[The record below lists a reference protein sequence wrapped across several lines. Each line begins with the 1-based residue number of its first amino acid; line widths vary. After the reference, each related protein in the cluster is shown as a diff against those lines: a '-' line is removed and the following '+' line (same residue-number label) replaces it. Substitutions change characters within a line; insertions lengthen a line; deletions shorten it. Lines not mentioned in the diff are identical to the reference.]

1 MPSFALK
8 RYQQQALTALENY
21 LRAARIHGARSA
33 FESEGGFGYNPEPFG
48 DVPCVCLRIPTG
60 GGKTLLAAH
69 AIGRMAREWPSTA
82 AQPLALWLV
91 PSDTIRAQ
99 TLAALSTPGHPFREA
114 LGQAVGESVRVCAL
128 DEVAT
133 LAPQDFDAH
142 AVVVVAT
149 MQSFRVEDTGQRNV
163 YAFTE
168 ALEPH
173 FRSVPA
179 QALRA
184 LAGLPDA
191 LVTAE
196 DAASAD
202 EGRAMLQ
209 RFVGQPRWSL
219 ANWLALRQPYLIV
232 DEAHN
237 TKTER
242 SFEALKRLNPAA
254 ILELTATPVPKR
266 TNVLFH
272 VSAQQLQAEAMVKL
286 PIVLAEH
293 TRGWQA
299 AVFDAVRTQRMLE
312 GEAQQEEASDGPNK
326 GAYIRPIV
334 LLQAQNSTEPVNV
347 DVLRA
352 HLIDELHIPE
362 AQVKVA
368 TGTQRELEGLNL
380 AARDCPVRFIITV
393 QALREGWDCPFAY
406 VLCSVQSIRSATAV
420 EQLLGR
426 VLRMPYATTRTR
438 PALNKAYAHVTEAQ
452 TGMAANALADRL
464 IDGMGFDPLDMASMV
479 APMLPLGFARDDGP
493 LFAAAAPALP
503 ALTLDLPAGKDLPA
517 AAVEAVAAG
526 EASVSTDGERQRLRV
541 VGTVGEALA
550 EQLIAAHKGKQREQ
564 TAAQIERHNALVAA
578 TLAPV
583 NRGEVF
589 APLPRL
595 AYRQHGA
602 QGELALLER
611 EAVFEQVA
619 LNLLTEPMSLPGF
632 AMVEQAATWEL
643 YLDGARLRVGAAA
656 GEQMGLAGVRGPA
669 SEDDLARWLA
679 ATLQHPAR
687 NVAAD
692 IVPSHLRAFIVA
704 TLRHLMHQQRL
715 PLEQLV
721 RHQHLLAQRLEA
733 RIAELRD
740 RAAHAAFRQC
750 VLDEGWQVEASA
762 AHRFEFGPAYP
773 VPANQ
778 RYEGKF
784 RFAKHYYPVVADL
797 KDGGEEWHCAMAIEH
812 HPQVARWV
820 RNLDSDPVAAFWLPT
835 SFGRFYPDFVAELK
849 DGRLLVVEYKGAQIA
864 SMPKEIEK
872 GEVGRLW
879 AARSGGRCLFA
890 MVFKE
895 RDGLG
900 VAQQLD
906 AAILGRA

>member
-1 MPSFALK
+1 MPAFALK

-21 LRAARIHGARSA
+21 LRAARIQGARSA
-33 FESEGGFGYNPEPFG
+33 FENDPGFGYNPEPFG

-69 AIGRMAREWPSTA
+69 AIGRMAREWPSLA
-82 AQPLALWLV
+82 PMPLTLWLV
-91 PSDTIRAQ
+91 PSETIRTQ
-99 TLAALSTPGHPFREA
+99 TLAALTTPGHPFREA
-114 LGQAVGESVRVCAL
+114 LALACGDSVRVCAL

-149 MQSFRVEDTGQRNV
+149 IQSFRVEDTGQRNV

-179 QALRA
+179 AALRA
-184 LAGLPDA
+184 LDGLPDA

-196 DAASAD
+196 DAASANA
-202 EGRAMLQ
+202 GRAMLE

-219 ANWLALRQPYLIV
+219 ANWLALRQPYVIV

-242 SFEALKRLNPAA
+242 SFEALKRLNPAL

-312 GEAQQEEASDGPNK
+312 GEAQQEEVAT

-347 DVLRA
+347 DALRA

-362 AQVKVA
+362 AQIKVA
-368 TGTQRELEGLNL
+368 TGTQRELEGLDL
-380 AARDCPVRFIITV
+380 AARDCPVRYIITV

-479 APMLPLGFARDDGP
+479 APMLPLEFERDDGP
-493 LFAAAAPALP
+493 LFAVPAEPVLP
-503 ALTLDLPAGKDLPA
+503 TLTIDLPAGKPLPEA
-517 AAVEAVAAG
+517 AAGAVAAG

-564 TAAQIERHNALVAA
+564 TAEQIERHNALVAA

-583 NRGEVF
+583 NRGERF
-589 APLPRL
+589 APVPRL
-595 AYRQHGA
+595 AYRSAGAA

-611 EAVFEQVA
+611 EAVFEHVE
-619 LNLLTEPMSLPGF
+619 LNLLAEPVSLPGF
-632 AMVEQAATWEL
+632 TMAEQGAVWEV
-643 YLDGARLRVGAAA
+643 YLDGARVRVGAAS
-656 GEQMGLAGVRGPA
+656 GTQLGLDGVRGTA

-679 ATLQHPAR
+679 TTLQHPSR
-687 NVAAD
+687 NIAQDV
-692 IVPSHLRAFIVA
+692 VPSHLRAFITA
-704 TLRHLMHQQRL
+704 TIRHLLHEQRV

-721 RHQHLLAQRLEA
+721 RHQHTLAQRLEA

-750 VLDEGWQVEASA
+750 VLDESWHIEAST
-762 AHRFEFGPAYP
+762 AHSFEFTQAYP
-773 VPANQ
+773 VPANK

-784 RFAKHYYPVVADL
+784 RFAKHFYPVVADL
-797 KDGGEEWHCAMAIEH
+797 KDGGEEWHCALAIDQ
-812 HPQVARWV
+812 HPQIARWV
-820 RNLDSDPVAAFWLPT
+820 RNLDSDPVAGFWLPT
-835 SFGRFYPDFVAELK
+835 SFGRFYPDFVCELK
-849 DGRLLVVEYKGAQIA
+849 DGRLLVVEYKGAHLA
-864 SMPKEIEK
+864 TVPKEIEK
-872 GEVGRLW
+872 GEVGKLW
-879 AARSGGRCLFA
+879 AARCGGRCLFA

-895 RDGLG
+895 SSGLG
-900 VAQQLD
+900 VAQQIA
-906 AAILGRA
+906 AAITAPR